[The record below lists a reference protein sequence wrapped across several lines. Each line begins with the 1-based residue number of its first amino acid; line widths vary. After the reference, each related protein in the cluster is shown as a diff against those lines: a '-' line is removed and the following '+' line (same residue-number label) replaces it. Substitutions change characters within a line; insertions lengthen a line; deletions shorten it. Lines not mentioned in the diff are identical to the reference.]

1 MSSPS
6 DPDNT
11 TSVGPEDEET
21 EYGVGWLFFAGTIL
35 GLAGLGRLIDAL
47 WAFRTDRV
55 SGDLEGGL
63 LGTTVSNYG
72 WLWIVTGVILI
83 WASFAIFFG
92 SQFARWFGMIA
103 GGVMAVSSFFWMP
116 FYPVWSLVYTLSGFL
131 VLYALAVHGGR
142 DAAVISRRD
151 LR

>member
-11 TSVGPEDEET
+11 SSFDPEDQESNH
-21 EYGVGWLFFAGTIL
+21 GVGWLFFAGTIL

-55 SGDLEGGL
+55 AGDLEGGL

-83 WASFAIFFG
+83 WASFAIF
-92 SQFARWFGMIA
+92 SDR
-103 GGVMAVSSFFWMP
+103 S
-116 FYPVWSLVYTLSGFL
+116 SLVGS
-131 VLYALAVHGGR
+131 A
-142 DAAVISRRD
+142 
-151 LR
+151 